1 MLYKKLY
8 TANQTYLHSSI
19 ETFKKQCIYGCAKH
33 LQIQQSCGFGQSHS
47 ILALCVLPGYTTHIS
62 KSETDKTHCS
72 SIVTVDSRADSR
84 AVCAEMR
91 MKMKDITADMTIG
104 EALNVNPDIVPVLM
118 QIGMHCIGCPASMGE
133 TIEEAAMVHGI
144 DVNELL
150 DHINMANDEKEDKD

>member
-1 MLYKKLY
+1 M
-8 TANQTYLHSSI
+8 
-19 ETFKKQCIYGCAKH
+19 
-33 LQIQQSCGFGQSHS
+33 
-47 ILALCVLPGYTTHIS
+47 
-62 KSETDKTHCS
+62 
-72 SIVTVDSRADSR
+72 
-84 AVCAEMR
+84 EMENN
-91 MKMKDITADMTIG
+91 MKDITADMTIG